1 MVLYSIS
8 EQDGHHGKD
17 HTNKIRKL
25 RKEQALRQSDLAD
38 RVQVSRQTIIAIENG
53 KYNPSL
59 VLAIKLARVLGTTV
73 EDLFSLDD

>member
-1 MVLYSIS
+1 M
-8 EQDGHHGKD
+8 
-17 HTNKIRKL
+17 TNKIRKL